1 MRVVLDA
8 NVWIS
13 AAISSGPSRRIVHT
27 WLAEQP
33 FEVILCPRLLDEVRH
48 VLTERPR
55 LRAWISQADAE
66 LFVATLT
73 TLTDL
78 APDPPPGAALT
89 RDPNDDYLIDLA
101 RTHHADVIVSGDAD
115 LLEWDDQHPPV
126 ISPSAFEARLTR
138 H

>member
-13 AAISSGPSRRIVHT
+13 AAISSSPSHRVVHT
-27 WLAEQP
+27 WLADQP
-33 FEVILCPRLLDEVRH
+33 FQVILCPRLLDEVRN

-73 TLTDL
+73 TLTEL
-78 APDPPPGAALT
+78 HPDPPPGVALT
-89 RDPNDDYLIDLA
+89 RDPDDYLIHLA
-101 RTHHADVIVSGDAD
+101 HAHDADVIVSGDAD

-126 ISPSAFEARLTR
+126 ISPSAFDALLTR